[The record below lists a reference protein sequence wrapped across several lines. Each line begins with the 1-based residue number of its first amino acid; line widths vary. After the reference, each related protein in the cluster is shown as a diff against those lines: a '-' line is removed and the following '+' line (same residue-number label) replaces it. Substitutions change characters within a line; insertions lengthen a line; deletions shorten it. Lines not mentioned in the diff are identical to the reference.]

1 MEDARVLVYLHKN
14 ASWDGLSIQCASQS
28 IKVSYVPYFIN
39 EWHMYT
45 LHFYAVLRDTYIIK
59 CIMYTNHN

>member
-28 IKVSYVPYFIN
+28 IKVRLCSI
-39 EWHMYT
+39 
-45 LHFYAVLRDTYIIK
+45 FYKLMAHVYIP
-59 CIMYTNHN
+59 